1 MTALDP
7 PEHPLE
13 PVVGAR
19 SGVAGLGG
27 PFRALRHRDYA
38 LFWSA
43 ALVSQTGSWMQNLTV
58 PFVVHR
64 ATGSTAWIGFASF
77 CQYFPAFVLSPIG
90 GMLADRV
97 PRKTVTLLS
106 NVIGMTG
113 AAALALAW
121 RDGQA
126 GPWTTAGLV
135 SLVGMAT
142 GLGLPAWQS
151 LMPSL
156 VPPDLLQNAVT
167 LNSAQFN
174 AARAFGPAL
183 GGVVLARWGPSS
195 AFTINAV
202 SYVAVIGAVLA
213 TRVGPAT
220 NRAQRREGPVAQ
232 LRSGFAY
239 ARRHRAVMVAVA
251 LVFAVAALGSPVIP
265 FVTVFASD
273 EFGVSRAAYGWLYA
287 CLGIGAVAAALTLA
301 TVGESIAR
309 SRQATFAGIAYCAAL
324 VVFGCAPWYWLG
336 VVAMLAVGFGYLS
349 TVNALNTAIQLL
361 VDDDYRGR
369 CLALYAMAITGGFPL
384 GSWAQG
390 QVAQVVGVRATV
402 VGAASLLLVVLVAVA
417 RDQGVRTLDDHANA
431 PSGAGAERHVRVAPV
446 TSQSSP
452 R

>member
-1 MTALDP
+1 MTLLDP
-7 PEHPLE
+7 PEVPPE
-13 PVVGAR
+13 PALDPRLVRARTGGA
-19 SGVAGLGG
+19 
-27 PFRALRHRDYA
+27 FRALRHRDYA

-90 GMLADRV
+90 GMLADRL
-97 PRKTVTLLS
+97 PRKTVTLLA

-121 RDGQA
+121 RDGHA
-126 GPWTTAGLV
+126 GPWTTVGLV
-135 SLVGMAT
+135 SLVGAAT

-156 VPPDLLQNAVT
+156 VPPELLQNAVT

-183 GGVVLARWGPSS
+183 GGVVLARWGPST
-195 AFTINAV
+195 AFTINAI

-213 TRVGPAT
+213 TRVAMAANSPG
-220 NRAQRREGPVAQ
+220 RREGPVAQ

-239 ARRHRAVMVAVA
+239 ARSHRAVMVAVT
-251 LVFAVAALGSPVIP
+251 LVFSVAALGSPVIP

-273 EFGVSRAAYGWLYA
+273 EFEVSRTAYGWLYA
-287 CLGIGAVAAALTLA
+287 CLGIGAVTAALTLA
-301 TVGESIAR
+301 AVGESIAR
-309 SRQATFAGIAYCAAL
+309 SRQATLSALGYCVAL
-324 VVFGCAPWYWLG
+324 VLFGVAPWYWLA
-336 VVAMLAVGFGYLS
+336 VAAMLAIGFGYLS

-361 VDDDYRGR
+361 VEDEYRGR

-384 GSWAQG
+384 GAWAQG
-390 QVAQVVGVRATV
+390 QVAQLVGVRATV
-402 VGAASLLLVVLVAVA
+402 VGAASMLFAVVVVAITRSDGMRA
-417 RDQGVRTLDDHANA
+417 LDDHVNA
-431 PSGAGAERHVRVAPV
+431 SARARHVRVAPV
-446 TSQSSP
+446 TNQSSP